1 MNLLANISG
10 QSESFI
16 SFMVKQLAS
25 IPLNWIGDIIKFLVE
40 GVGITAVGVILFT
53 LILKTIVLPLDIF
66 SKVKTKKQSL
76 IMKSM
81 RPQMEKLQK
90 QYANDKNMYNQKV
103 MELYKKNGYSM
114 LGVCLPTLVSL
125 IIFMVVFSQ
134 FSTYSQYANLEL
146 YRGMVSAY
154 NEVAA
159 EYVCED
165 IDAASDKTG
174 NYGCVI
180 EERDSDGETVYRVD
194 FDRFQSYYT
203 DNKAAEDPSY
213 EELTADVQTEND
225 MFLIVKDYMAEF
237 ARDAAADYYH
247 GNNQGFLWVGNI
259 WYPDSL
265 LNKEVPS
272 FNDFV
277 SSLSRAS
284 DLSNYEESYNEVT
297 AHLQTEKNTYNGY
310 FVLIVVAIGMMFLS
324 QFFMMRMQKDMSE
337 LGTVDGS
344 GKRTNKWMLIIMPI
358 IYGVFSFFYSAAFSL
373 YMITN
378 TLYSFVTTLVVNK
391 VLDVKFKKIEER
403 QEIEKYS
410 RRPSKAEKGNKKR

>member
-25 IPLNWIGDIIKFLVE
+25 IDLNWIGDIIKFLVE

-154 NEVAA
+154 NDVAA

-165 IDAASDKTG
+165 IDAAYDKEG
-174 NYGCVI
+174 NYGFLI
-180 EERDSDGETVYRVD
+180 EEKDSDGETVYRVD

-237 ARDAAADYYH
+237 ARDAAADY
-247 GNNQGFLWVGNI
+247 
-259 WYPDSL
+259 
-265 LNKEVPS
+265 
-272 FNDFV
+272 
-277 SSLSRAS
+277 
-284 DLSNYEESYNEVT
+284 
-297 AHLQTEKNTYNGY
+297 
-310 FVLIVVAIGMMFLS
+310 
-324 QFFMMRMQKDMSE
+324 
-337 LGTVDGS
+337 
-344 GKRTNKWMLIIMPI
+344 
-358 IYGVFSFFYSAAFSL
+358 
-373 YMITN
+373 
-378 TLYSFVTTLVVNK
+378 
-391 VLDVKFKKIEER
+391 
-403 QEIEKYS
+403 
-410 RRPSKAEKGNKKR
+410 